1 MACFARQSALD
12 CAFAIVIRM
21 SKTLVVAE
29 KPSVGRDI
37 AAALPGV
44 FKEAK
49 DKSHIVGDEYVVT
62 WAIGH
67 LVGLADPDAYDEKLK
82 KWRFNDLPILPPKF
96 KLVPND
102 DKAKKQLNVVHKLMK
117 DDEID
122 LIVNG
127 CDAGREGEL
136 IFAYLYETSGVKKP
150 VKRLWLNSMTKKAIQ
165 EAFEH
170 LRDGGEMRLLEEAAR
185 SRSEADWLVGMNATR
200 AASIR
205 LRFAF
210 DGAVSLGRV
219 QTPTLALVVK
229 RELEIR
235 VFVPE
240 PYWLVEAKFA
250 ATGER
255 VYSGRYLGGKRI
267 PEDEAKKIVSEST
280 GQPGDIT
287 KLEKKEEKERPEL
300 LYDLTTLQR
309 NANVLFGFSARRTLA
324 AAQRLYE
331 EHKAIT
337 YPRTNSRFLTSEM
350 IPEIQ
355 PTANMVGRNAKYQRA
370 AEYVTR
376 LDKLP
381 LGRVVND
388 ARVEDHH
395 AIIPTKGEHDLSR
408 MGPDEARIYDLVA
421 KRFLAAFHPEAVF
434 ERTRIET
441 TVATHVFR
449 TSGRVLLVPG
459 WKSVYGEEANGAQK
473 DDDSGG
479 DQLLPSLEQGESVE
493 TRSVDSLR
501 KETQP
506 PRRFT
511 ESSLLGAM
519 ETAGKDIQD
528 AELRE
533 AMKDSG
539 IGTPATRAAIIER
552 LIQVGYIERE
562 GRALHA
568 TDKGVQV
575 ISLLGEHPL
584 TSAQLTGDWERRLA
598 LIEQG
603 EDSRSAF
610 MGDIAKFT
618 TDTVAELD
626 KLKGVKIERANL
638 GPCPICGKDVIENR
652 KGYSC
657 WSKDD
662 PGCGFVIWKKKAN
675 KILPPSVVKELMANR
690 RTEKAVSGFRGR
702 SGRTFSAK
710 LKLEQGEDGKWRV
723 EFDEDWAREPVNQ
736 STTDASE
743 EVGDETSEAVT
754 SA

>member
-1 MACFARQSALD
+1 MAWFYG
-12 CAFAIVIRM
+12 FGIVNQM
-21 SKTLVVAE
+21 PKTLVVAE

-37 AAALPGV
+37 AAALPGT

-49 DKSHIVGDEYVVT
+49 DKSHIVGDEYVIS
-62 WAIGH
+62 WAVGH

-82 KWRFNDLPILPPKF
+82 KWRFNDLPILPSKF

-122 LIVNG
+122 LIVNA

-165 EAFEH
+165 EAFGH
-170 LRDGGEMRLLEEAAR
+170 LRESKEMRLLEEAAR

-219 QTPTLALVVK
+219 QTPTLALVVR

-235 VFVPE
+235 AFVPE

-255 VYSGRYLGGKRI
+255 LYSGRYMGGKRI
-267 PEDEAKKIVSEST
+267 PEDDAKKVVSEAT
-280 GQPGDIT
+280 GQPGEIT
-287 KLEKKEEKERPEL
+287 KLEKKEEKEQPEL
-300 LYDLTTLQR
+300 LYDLTSLQR

-337 YPRTNSRFLTSEM
+337 YPRTSSRFLTSDM

-355 PTANMVGRNAKYQRA
+355 PTANMVGRNSKYEKA
-370 AEYVTR
+370 AAYVTR

-381 LGRVVND
+381 LGRIVND

-395 AIIPTKGEHDLSR
+395 AIIPTKTEHDLSK

-459 WKSVYGEEANGAQK
+459 WKSVYGEEANGTQRE
-473 DDDSGG
+473 DDSGG
-479 DQLLPSLEQGESVE
+479 DQLLPSLEQGETVE
-493 TRSVDSLR
+493 TRSVESLR

-539 IGTPATRAAIIER
+539 IGTPATRASIIER
-552 LIQVGYIERE
+552 LLQVGYIERE

-584 TSAQLTGDWERRLA
+584 TSAELTGDWERRLA

-603 EDSRSAF
+603 EDSRPAF
-610 MGDIAKFT
+610 MDDIVKFT

-638 GPCPICGKDVIENR
+638 GPCPICGRDVIENR

-675 KILPPSVVKELMANR
+675 KILPPAVVKELMATYK
-690 RTEKAVSGFRGR
+690 TEKPVTGFRGR
-702 SGRTFSAK
+702 SGRMFSAK

-723 EFDEDWAREPVNQ
+723 EFDEEWARQPANQ
-736 STTDASE
+736 TTEEASE
-743 EVGDETSEAVT
+743 AVGDETSEAVT

>member
-1 MACFARQSALD
+1 MKPNNGEFER
-12 CAFAIVIRM
+12 FAIVNHM
-21 SKTLVVAE
+21 GKTLVVAE

-37 AAALPGV
+37 AAALPGA

-49 DKSHIVGDEYVVT
+49 DKSHIVGDEFVIA

-122 LIVNG
+122 LIVNA

-150 VKRLWLNSMTKKAIQ
+150 VKRLWLNSMTKKAIE
-165 EAFEH
+165 EAFGH
-170 LRDGGEMRLLEEAAR
+170 LRDGTEMRLLEEAAR

-235 VFVPE
+235 AFVPE

-250 ATGER
+250 ASGER
-255 VYSGRYLGGKRI
+255 LYSGRYLGGKRI
-267 PEDEAKKIVSEST
+267 PEDEAKKIVSDSA
-280 GQPGDIT
+280 GQPGEIT

-300 LYDLTTLQR
+300 LYDLTSLQR

-337 YPRTNSRFLTSEM
+337 YPRTSSRFLTSEM
-350 IPEIQ
+350 ITEIQ
-355 PTANMVGRNAKYQRA
+355 PTANMVGRNSKYQKA

-395 AIIPTKGEHDLSR
+395 AIIPTKAEHDLSK
-408 MGPDEARIYDLVA
+408 MGPDEARIYDLVT

-459 WKSVYGEEANGAQK
+459 WKSVYGEEADRGPK

-479 DQLLPSLEQGESVE
+479 DQLLPSLESGESVE
-493 TRSVDSLR
+493 TRNVESLR

-519 ETAGKDIQD
+519 ETAGKDIED
-528 AELRE
+528 ADVRE

-552 LIQVGYIERE
+552 LLQVGYIERE

-575 ISLLGEHPL
+575 ISLLGEHEL
-584 TSAQLTGDWERRLA
+584 TSPELTGKWEKRLA
-598 LIEQG
+598 EIEHG
-603 EDSRSAF
+603 TDTRPAF
-610 MGDIAKFT
+610 MEDIVKFT

-638 GPCPICGKDVIENR
+638 GPCPICGRDVIENR

-675 KILPPSVVKELMANR
+675 KILPPSVVKELMATR
-690 RTEKAVSGFRGR
+690 KTEKPVSGFRGR

-710 LKLEQGEDGKWRV
+710 LKLEQNEEGKWRV
-723 EFDEDWAREPVNQ
+723 EFDEDWAREPANQ
-736 STTDASE
+736 TTTEASE
-743 EVGDETSEAVT
+743 EAVGDEASEAVT

>member
-1 MACFARQSALD
+1 MKPNNGEFER
-12 CAFAIVIRM
+12 FAIVNHMGKI
-21 SKTLVVAE
+21 LVVAE

-37 AAALPGV
+37 AAALPGA

-49 DKSHIVGDEYVVT
+49 DKSHIVGDEFVIT

-102 DKAKKQLNVVHKLMK
+102 DRAKKQLNVVHKLMK

-122 LIVNG
+122 LIVNA

-150 VKRLWLNSMTKKAIQ
+150 VKRLWLNSMTKKAIE
-165 EAFEH
+165 EAFGH
-170 LRDGGEMRLLEEAAR
+170 LRDGQEMRLLEEAAR

-235 VFVPE
+235 AFVPE

-250 ATGER
+250 ASRER
-255 VYSGRYLGGKRI
+255 LYSGRYLGGKRI
-267 PEDEAKKIVSEST
+267 PEDEAKKIVSDSA
-280 GQPGDIT
+280 GQPGEIT
-287 KLEKKEEKERPEL
+287 KLEKKEEKEQPEL
-300 LYDLTTLQR
+300 LYDLTSLQR

-337 YPRTNSRFLTSEM
+337 YPRTSSRFLTSEM
-350 IPEIQ
+350 ITEIQ
-355 PTANMVGRNAKYQRA
+355 PTANMVGRNSKYQKA

-395 AIIPTKGEHDLSR
+395 AIIPTKAEHDLSK
-408 MGPDEARIYDLVA
+408 MGPDEARIYDLVT

-441 TVATHVFR
+441 TVVTHVFR

-459 WKSVYGEEANGAQK
+459 WKSVYGEEADRGPK
-473 DDDSGG
+473 EDDSGG
-479 DQLLPSLEQGESVE
+479 DQLLPSLEPGESVE
-493 TRSVDSLR
+493 TRHVESLR

-519 ETAGKDIQD
+519 ETAGKDIED
-528 AELRE
+528 ADVRE

-552 LIQVGYIERE
+552 LLQVGYIERE

-575 ISLLGEHPL
+575 ISLLGEHEL
-584 TSAQLTGDWERRLA
+584 TSPELTGKWEKRLA
-598 LIEQG
+598 EIEHG
-603 EDSRSAF
+603 TDTRPAF
-610 MGDIAKFT
+610 MEDIVKFT

-638 GPCPICGKDVIENR
+638 GPCPICGRDVIENR

-675 KILPPSVVKELMANR
+675 KILPPSVVKELMATR
-690 RTEKAVSGFRGR
+690 KTEKPVSGFRGR

-710 LKLEQGEDGKWRV
+710 LKLEQNEEGKWRV
-723 EFDEDWAREPVNQ
+723 EFDEDWAREPANQ
-736 STTDASE
+736 TKTEASE
-743 EVGDETSEAVT
+743 EAVGDEASEAVT

>member
-1 MACFARQSALD
+1 MG
-12 CAFAIVIRM
+12 
-21 SKTLVVAE
+21 KTLVVAE

-37 AAALPGV
+37 AAALPGA

-67 LVGLADPDAYDEKLK
+67 LVGLADPDAYDERLK

-117 DDEID
+117 DDEVD
-122 LIVNG
+122 LIVNA

-136 IFAYLYETSGVKKP
+136 IFAYLYETAGVKKP

-170 LRDGGEMRLLEEAAR
+170 LRQGDEMRLLEEAAR

-235 VFVPE
+235 AFVPE
-240 PYWLVEAKFA
+240 PYWLVEARFA

-255 VYSGRYLGGKRI
+255 LYSGRYLGGKRI
-267 PEDEAKKIVSEST
+267 PEDEAKKVVSEAT
-280 GQPGDIT
+280 GQPGEIT
-287 KLEKKEEKERPEL
+287 KLEKKEEKEQPEL
-300 LYDLTTLQR
+300 LYDLTSLQR

-337 YPRTNSRFLTSEM
+337 YPRTSSRFLTSEM

-355 PTANMVGRNAKYQRA
+355 PTANMVGRNSKYQKA

-395 AIIPTKGEHDLSR
+395 AIIPTKGEHDLSK

-421 KRFLAAFHPEAVF
+421 KRFLAIFHPEAVF

-459 WKSVYGEEANGAQK
+459 WKAVYGAEANGAQK
-473 DDDSGG
+473 EEDSGG
-479 DQLLPSLEQGESVE
+479 DQLLPSLEQGENVETKSVE
-493 TRSVDSLR
+493 SLR

-552 LIQVGYIERE
+552 LLQVGYIERE

-575 ISLLGEHPL
+575 ISLLGAHPL
-584 TSAQLTGDWERRLA
+584 TSAELTGDWERRLA

-638 GPCPICGKDVIENR
+638 GPCPVCGRDVIENR

-662 PGCGFVIWKKKAN
+662 PGCGSVIWKKKAN
-675 KILPPSVVKELMANR
+675 KILPPSVVKELMATYK
-690 RTEKAVSGFRGR
+690 TEKPVSGFRGR

-723 EFDEDWAREPVNQ
+723 EFDEEWAREPANQ
-736 STTDASE
+736 SATEASE
-743 EVGDETSEAVT
+743 AVGDETSEAVT

>member
-1 MACFARQSALD
+1 MKPNNGEFER
-12 CAFAIVIRM
+12 FAIVNHM
-21 SKTLVVAE
+21 GKALVVAE

-37 AAALPGV
+37 AAALPGA

-49 DKSHIVGDEYVVT
+49 DKSHIVGDEFVIT

-102 DKAKKQLNVVHKLMK
+102 DRAKKQLNVVHKLMK

-122 LIVNG
+122 LIVNA

-150 VKRLWLNSMTKKAIQ
+150 VKRLWLNSMTKKAIE
-165 EAFEH
+165 EAFGH
-170 LRDGGEMRLLEEAAR
+170 LRDGEEMRLLEEAAR

-235 VFVPE
+235 AFVPE

-250 ATGER
+250 ASRER
-255 VYSGRYLGGKRI
+255 LYSGRYLGGKRI
-267 PEDEAKKIVSEST
+267 PEDEAKKIVSDSA
-280 GQPGDIT
+280 GQPGEIT
-287 KLEKKEEKERPEL
+287 KLEKKEEKEQPEL
-300 LYDLTTLQR
+300 LYDLTSLQR

-337 YPRTNSRFLTSEM
+337 YPRTSSRFLTSEM
-350 IPEIQ
+350 ITEIQ
-355 PTANMVGRNAKYQRA
+355 PTANMVGRNSKYQKA

-395 AIIPTKGEHDLSR
+395 AIIPTKAKHDLSK
-408 MGPDEARIYDLVA
+408 MGPDEARIYDLVT

-459 WKSVYGEEANGAQK
+459 WKSVYGEEADRGPK
-473 DDDSGG
+473 EDDSGG
-479 DQLLPSLEQGESVE
+479 DQLLPSLEPGESVE
-493 TRSVDSLR
+493 TRNVESLR

-519 ETAGKDIQD
+519 ETAGKDIED
-528 AELRE
+528 ADVRE

-552 LIQVGYIERE
+552 LLQVGYIERE

-575 ISLLGEHPL
+575 ISLLGEHEL
-584 TSAQLTGDWERRLA
+584 TSPELTGKWEKRLA
-598 LIEQG
+598 EIEHG
-603 EDSRSAF
+603 TDTRPAF
-610 MGDIAKFT
+610 MEDIVKFT

-638 GPCPICGKDVIENR
+638 GPCPICGRDVIENR

-675 KILPPSVVKELMANR
+675 KILPPSVVKELMATR
-690 RTEKAVSGFRGR
+690 KTEKPVSGFRGR

-710 LKLEQGEDGKWRV
+710 LKLEQNEEGKWRV
-723 EFDEDWAREPVNQ
+723 EFDEDWAREPANQ
-736 STTDASE
+736 TTTEASE
-743 EVGDETSEAVT
+743 EAVGDEASEAVT